1 MEDFEDFTISLGNR
15 EFFVGDT
22 NNLSIITL
30 ETQTEEINVFS
41 PAGTLDINIGLT
53 DTAKDFNGLFDLT
66 LGLQYQDGAE
76 TIFFEHTFEFIVAN
90 VLDEVKITE
99 LTTGTTVEQGFNNI
113 IIPFQ
118 GTNIDGYNLIPRIQY
133 SENNLNAV
141 IDIENSSAVISSSG
155 INFSGIITL
164 IENPNFQIQSQI
176 SPSLIELI
184 IEYYD
189 DNGNLLVANR
199 MGTSDI
205 PTTLINYVK
214 SNSAPSITFH
224 GEEGAEISSFSDIT
238 TPFYWEAGSN
248 QVGYEEPYPGL
259 IEIGDDYTL
268 PQNLDINVQVNR
280 LDTGENDLKILYIN
294 NEPIINNTD
303 SFPDGGGINV
313 LLMTADEDILR
324 RKRINQLYF
333 QRDAVVSD
341 NDPHFSK
348 ITFINISVSHSNKH
362 ITRY

>member
-1 MEDFEDFTISLGNR
+1 MKKNWEKQLMKHILNEKYLGEDEKPEMQKEDKNAFLNAVQQGVGLEDFEDFTISLGNR

-41 PAGTLDINIGLT
+41 SVGSLDINIGLT

-66 LGLQYQDGAE
+66 LGLQYQDGVE

-99 LTTGTTVEQGFNNI
+99 LTVGTTVEQGFNNI

-118 GTNIDGYNLIPRIQY
+118 GTNIDGYNLTPKIEY

-184 IEYYD
+184 I
-189 DNGNLLVANR
+189 
-199 MGTSDI
+199 
-205 PTTLINYVK
+205 
-214 SNSAPSITFH
+214 
-224 GEEGAEISSFSDIT
+224 
-238 TPFYWEAGSN
+238 
-248 QVGYEEPYPGL
+248 
-259 IEIGDDYTL
+259 
-268 PQNLDINVQVNR
+268 
-280 LDTGENDLKILYIN
+280 DTY
-294 NEPIINNTD
+294 
-303 SFPDGGGINV
+303 
-313 LLMTADEDILR
+313 
-324 RKRINQLYF
+324 
-333 QRDAVVSD
+333 
-341 NDPHFSK
+341 
-348 ITFINISVSHSNKH
+348 
-362 ITRY
+362 